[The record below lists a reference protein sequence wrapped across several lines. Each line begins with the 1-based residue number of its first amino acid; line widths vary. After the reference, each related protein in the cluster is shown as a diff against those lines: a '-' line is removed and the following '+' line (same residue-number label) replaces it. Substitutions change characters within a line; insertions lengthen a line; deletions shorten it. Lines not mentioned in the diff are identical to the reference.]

1 MKAVIVD
8 IRDNFAAALSDDGRI
23 YKIKNNNY
31 TIGQEIKIKKQI
43 LSNGFVKFA
52 ASAAAAI
59 ALLVVP
65 AWAYYTPYSYVS
77 IDINPSIEYSLNRFD
92 RVLNVKAVN
101 DDGDE
106 ILKEIDLKDQKNKSI
121 EDAINEVLNEVIEKG
136 YLTKED
142 GGVIVVTSS
151 KSQEK
156 SNELTSK
163 LKSSV
168 EEKVKKDAENS
179 NVEVEA
185 ISVGEDRVLAARELG
200 VTPGKLNLVQKL
212 QERVGNPDDIKIEEW
227 LHKPVKEIM
236 KATKEYKKEEK
247 PAYSYKNTDD
257 EEDKDDD
264 DEDDDEIK
272 TANKEIKENKDIKEN
287 KQIKNKDNKDNKNN
301 KDNKDKDN
309 GNNNKDTKVY
319 NNSKNN
325 NNKIESNKDDD
336 DDEIEEDDDE
346 DNEDEDD
353 EDEDD
358 DDDKDG
364 SAVEINNLDCT
375 ITSIDKKNNSITVV
389 LSTQKT
395 IKVYIDKNTIMQD
408 SKNKNI
414 NISSLNIND
423 KIKVDL
429 IYKDEKFNATSL
441 TAAANN

>member
-92 RVLNVKAVN
+92 RVLNVKSVN

-136 YLTKED
+136 YLTEED

-212 QERVGNPDDIKIEEW
+212 QERVDNPDDIKIEEW

-236 KATKEYKKEEK
+236 KATKEYTKEEK
-247 PAYSYKNTDD
+247 PAYSYKTTDD
-257 EEDKDDD
+257 EEDKD

-287 KQIKNKDNKDNKNN
+287 KQIKKKDNKDNKNN

-325 NNKIESNKDDD
+325 NNKIETNKDDD

-353 EDEDD
+353 EDND

-364 SAVEINNLDCT
+364 GVVEINNLDCT

-408 SKNKNI
+408 SKNKNKNI

>member
-92 RVLNVKAVN
+92 RVLNVKSVN

-136 YLTKED
+136 YLTEED

-212 QERVGNPDDIKIEEW
+212 QERVDNPDDIKIEEW

-257 EEDKDDD
+257 EEDKD

-325 NNKIESNKDDD
+325 NNKIETNKDDD

-353 EDEDD
+353 EDND

-364 SAVEINNLDCT
+364 GVVEINNLDCT

-408 SKNKNI
+408 SKNKNKNI